1 MAKEKHYQVLMVGG
15 FNLKIGNHIPD
26 NKKQN
31 QKEEDSSKELRNI
44 I

>member
-1 MAKEKHYQVLMVGG
+1 MVGG
-15 FNLKIGNHIPD
+15 NKNHIPD

-31 QKEEDSSKELRNI
+31 QKEEDSSKELTNI